1 MSGKNFLRLEK
12 IAKSFAH
19 NLVLKDVHFSIEPG
33 EVRALLGENG
43 AGKSTM
49 IKIIAGVYKPDSG
62 SIYIDEK
69 EVTISN
75 PKEGLDKGISVI
87 YQELDLLPALSVV
100 QNIFLGIERKNNLG
114 MLDKVAMERMVQE
127 YFDSMQ
133 IDIDI
138 HAKVGELPIASQ
150 QMVAIAKAVEHEAR
164 LLIMDEPSSSLT
176 NKELEVL
183 YRQIRQLKERNVAV
197 IYISHRLEE
206 VYEICDTVTIL
217 RDGVMIDTR
226 NV

>member
-1 MSGKNFLRLEK
+1 M
-12 IAKSFAH
+12 
-19 NLVLKDVHFSIEPG
+19 
-33 EVRALLGENG
+33 
-43 AGKSTM
+43 
-49 IKIIAGVYKPDSG
+49 
-62 SIYIDEK
+62 
-69 EVTISN
+69 
-75 PKEGLDKGISVI
+75 
-87 YQELDLLPALSVV
+87 
-100 QNIFLGIERKNNLG
+100 
-114 MLDKVAMERMVQE
+114 AMERMVQE

-226 NV
+226 R